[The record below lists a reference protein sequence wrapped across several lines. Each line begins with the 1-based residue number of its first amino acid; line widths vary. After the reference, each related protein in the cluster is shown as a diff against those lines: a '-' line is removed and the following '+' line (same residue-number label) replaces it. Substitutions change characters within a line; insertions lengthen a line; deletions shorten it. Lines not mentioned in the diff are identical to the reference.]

1 MNALSRRA
9 ILLLLGLVAGTIVAV
24 EVLFTRLLSVST
36 WYGLAFVVLSLA
48 MLGLASGSLDA
59 ARAQEADAPMAPWIA
74 QRLLAMAA
82 GLVLAT
88 VVLCAMP
95 VSFAPNLSAFGGLV
109 LVVVVIALPLVAGS
123 AVVARLMAEG
133 GVALSRLYAV
143 DLTAAALGALSPLVL
158 LGPLSGPGALLALAA
173 GVAVAAALVSAPG
186 AARSLPRALAGLCLG
201 LLFVTEMTPR
211 AGLFVRYPK
220 GVQRPDDEVALF
232 ESWNPLSH
240 VYVTDFRPVPFRSL
254 WSPSPRTPQGTHLAA
269 NARIDGEA
277 ATPIYPY
284 RRPQELNVLRFDA
297 TTSAHAL
304 RPDGTACVIG
314 VGGGRDLI
322 SALNAGHPRVLGVE
336 INPAMVAMLHHLGD
350 RSPTLR
356 DPRVHV
362 RVGDGRAVYAASD
375 VHCTVLQASLV
386 DTWAATT
393 AGAFAH
399 TESTLYTREAWAVFL
414 RRVAPEGV
422 VTFSRW
428 YDPQRANET
437 SRLVSLAVASLLD
450 RGITNA
456 RPHVALIASGV
467 VATIL
472 VSPSPFT
479 EADLAALVDLETRFA
494 FRLLVLPGRPAAHPL
509 LDRILAVRSVDA
521 LGPLGRADNLDTSAP
536 TDDRPFFF
544 QLLSPRAWLHPL
556 RALDQA
562 RGSSGVLAGNA
573 TAMFELLVT
582 FVATALLALA
592 LLGPTLAR
600 AARATNPPLPGARA
614 AVYFG
619 ALGAGFM
626 LAEIALVQRL
636 HVVLGHPTYALIVVL
651 AGLLVATGIGSALSP
666 RVVRSRG
673 AVRWAALATAALLA
687 VLPYA
692 VIRPLAALTTDGN
705 FAVRVAWSGA
715 TAALVG
721 VCLGMFFPSGVR
733 YLDRARGASVALA
746 VNGATSV
753 LGSVLAIVLSVWFG
767 IAASFAGAACFYAL
781 AAWASPVSWRPVEG
795 VTEP

>member
-9 ILLLLGLVAGTIVAV
+9 VLLLLGLVAGTIVSA

-59 ARAQEADAPMAPWIA
+59 AKAQREGAPLAPWIA
-74 QRLLAMAA
+74 QRLLAMCA

-88 VVLCAMP
+88 VVLCAVP
-95 VSFAPNLSAFGGLV
+95 VSFAPNLTAFGGLV
-109 LVVVVIALPLVAGS
+109 LVVVVVALPLVAGS

-133 GVALSRLYAV
+133 AVPLARLYAV

-158 LGPLSGPGALLALAA
+158 LGPLSGPGALLVLAA
-173 GVAVAAALVSAPG
+173 AMGGASAWAADAGPARGLARAVT
-186 AARSLPRALAGLCLG
+186 GLCLG
-201 LLFVTEMTPR
+201 LLLVTQATPR

-220 GVQRPDDEVALF
+220 GQLRPDDEVAVF
-232 ESWNPLSH
+232 EAWNPLSH

-254 WSPSPRTPQGTHLAA
+254 WSPSPRTPEGTHRAA

-277 ATPIYPY
+277 ATPIYAY

-314 VGGGRDLI
+314 VGGGRDLV

-336 INPAMVAMLHHLGD
+336 INPAMVAMLGRLAEQ
-350 RSPTLR
+350 SPTLR

-428 YDPQRANET
+428 YDPRRASET

-450 RGITNA
+450 RGVTDA
-456 RPHVALIASGV
+456 RPHIALIGSGV

-479 EADLAALVDLETRFA
+479 DTDLAALRDLETRLA
-494 FRLLVLPGRPAAHPL
+494 FRILVMPGRAAAHPL
-509 LDRILAVRSVDA
+509 LDRILATRSVDA
-521 LGPLGRADNLDTSAP
+521 LGALGRADNLDTSAP

-544 QLLSPRAWLHPL
+544 QLMAPRAWLHPM
-556 RALDQA
+556 RALDAA

-573 TAMFELLVT
+573 TAMFELIVT
-582 FVATALLALA
+582 FIATSLLALA

-600 AARATNPPLPGARA
+600 AAREASPPLPGARA
-614 AVYFG
+614 GVYFG

-636 HVVLGHPTYALIVVL
+636 HVVLGHPTYALVVVL
-651 AGLLVATGIGSALSP
+651 AGLLVATGLGSALSP
-666 RVVRSRG
+666 RVIASRR
-673 AVRWAALATAALLA
+673 AVRLAALGTAALLA
-687 VLPYA
+687 LLPHV
-692 VIRPLAALTTDGN
+692 VIRPLAALTTDGQ
-705 FAVRVAWSGA
+705 FWVRVLWSGA
-715 TAALVG
+715 TAGLVG
-721 VCLGMFFPSGVR
+721 MCLGVFFPSGVR

-746 VNGATSV
+746 INGATSV

-781 AAWASPVSWRPVEG
+781 AAWAAPVAWRPVDDA
-795 VTEP
+795 TA